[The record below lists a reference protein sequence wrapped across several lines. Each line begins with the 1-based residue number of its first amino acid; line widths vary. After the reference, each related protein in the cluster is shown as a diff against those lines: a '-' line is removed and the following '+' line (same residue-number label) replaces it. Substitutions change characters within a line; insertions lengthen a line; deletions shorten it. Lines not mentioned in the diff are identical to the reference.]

1 MAGNILRYFSNL
13 VHLALTGLRTHPPT
27 HPLTHLLNQ
36 ADAPSDLV
44 HLALTGVQKLQQE
57 QPVILSRCFPSKS
70 TAGYTNMADRQ
81 VHTRMHA
88 CIHTYGRLAGG
99 ERQWAPRPQR
109 SYLLPRNHLLD
120 VITSS
125 ASSGGERQWAPSPQ
139 RASNVPAG

>member
-81 VHTRMHA
+81 VHTRTHA
-88 CIHTYGRLAGG
+88 CIPL
-99 ERQWAPRPQR
+99 
-109 SYLLPRNHLLD
+109 SLLPLQEHRRVHQH
-120 VITSS
+120 
-125 ASSGGERQWAPSPQ
+125 GR
-139 RASNVPAG
+139 PAGAHTHACMHTHVRPAGRW